1 MKQKFTVSITLFFL
15 LFGISFTGFSQ
26 TLVSGKVISQEDE
39 QPLPGVS
46 VLVQNT
52 NIGTVTD
59 IDGNYSINVPEG
71 RNTLTFSFI
80 GYKRQV
86 IAVNN
91 RTSINVSMV
100 TDTEQLGEVV
110 VTAFGLTQEK
120 KQISFS
126 AQEVGGSEILASREQ
141 NVVDALNAKVAG
153 VQVTRQGGS
162 AGAASSIV
170 IRGIQSISGQNQPLF
185 VVDGVPINNSF
196 NATIGTSGGVDYAN
210 RAIDINPNDIES
222 ISVLKGPAATSLYGI
237 QGATG
242 VVLITTKKGARQK
255 GFTVDVSSNFS
266 TDRIMN
272 YFPQQL
278 RYSQGDNGIYNG
290 GTTFNHYGAPIST
303 LRYDEST
310 PFAKDPRGTIVDMN
324 HPNAGPRVPVYDNQ
338 RLFFQNGFTNDTH
351 VAISASTDNS
361 NFYLSVG
368 NMFQQGIIPN
378 NNFNRTSF
386 KLSADTRLSDK
397 FKIGGSITYANST
410 STKFGRGD
418 NFSDAIQGLYRTP
431 PSFDNSAGFVFP
443 NGEQRNF
450 RGALDGSR
458 PFSPDNPFWTVNN
471 NPFTDNVNRYLSFLQ
486 TEYTPT
492 DWLTVTHRL
501 GFDFT
506 NDDRTQIWAPSSS
519 GGAAIAA
526 SGALGGRI
534 NENTIT
540 DRIINSD
547 LILSASKD
555 ISDKFS
561 ANFLLG
567 HNVFSTSNTSLLM
580 DGRNFAIPGLF
591 TVQNTQEN
599 PVFERFDFRRMT
611 QAVFSRASL
620 GYLNSVFLELSVRNE
635 WASTLPANNRSFT
648 YGSAG
653 LSIVLTDLLGID
665 SRTLT
670 FAKLRGSYAGAGN
683 IPPAYRTE
691 TFYNVATTGTRY
703 APGVR
708 FPLDGVGGVLLS
720 PAAGNSN
727 LRAEFTNTFEIGGDF
742 RLFNN
747 KLGVDITYYN
757 AISIDQIV
765 SIPVP
770 ASTGFTTQ
778 IVNAGEIQ
786 NKGIEA
792 VLTGNIVERGDF
804 SWDMVLNFTRNR
816 NFVNALP
823 NDEPI
828 VNNMFGAR
836 IQSRLIPGEQFG
848 VFYGN
853 AFLRNDNGDVLINAQ
868 GFPILDPVQ
877 RMIGNPNPDF
887 LIGWRNNFNY
897 KNFNL
902 SFLWDIRKGGDVVNV
917 TAFWMGNGSGVA
929 DHTLD
934 RNKVA
939 VFRGVIE
946 NPGADNHGQPNN
958 IPAVLD
964 QAAFQGVGPALAF
977 GRELTERWVQ
987 DGSWIRLRDVNLT
1000 YQLPSNVANRI
1011 GMSRASLGVYGRNIL
1026 LFTNY
1031 GGIDPET
1038 NLAGPNSVVGLDAF
1052 TTPNMRSYGVTIN
1065 ASF

>member
-1 MKQKFTVSITLFFL
+1 MRKKFTLLLTLGLMVFWASPL
-15 LFGISFTGFSQ
+15 LAQ
-26 TLVSGKVISQEDE
+26 TTISGKVTTNEDGE
-39 QPLPGVS
+39 PLPGVS
-46 VLVQNT
+46 VLVEGT
-52 NIGTVTD
+52 SIGAVTD
-59 IDGNYSINVPEG
+59 IDGLYSINVPSG
-71 RNTLTFSFI
+71 RTTLSFSFI
-80 GYKRQV
+80 GYKRQS
-86 IAVNN
+86 IAIGNMN
-91 RTSINVSMV
+91 TINVVMEP
-100 TDTEQLGEVV
+100 DTEQLTEVV

-120 KQISFS
+120 KKISFA
-126 AQEVGGSEILASREQ
+126 AQEVDETEIIASREQ
-141 NVVDALNAKVAG
+141 NIVDALNAKVAG
-153 VQVTRQGGS
+153 VQVTRQGGA

-170 IRGIQSISGQNQPLF
+170 IRGNQSISGQNQPLF

-210 RAIDINPNDIES
+210 RAIDLNPNDIES
-222 ISVLKGPAATSLYGI
+222 VTVLKGPSATSLYGI
-237 QGATG
+237 QGAAG
-242 VVLITTKKGARQK
+242 VVLITTKKGAKQK
-255 GFTVDVSSNFS
+255 GFTVDIATNFS

-272 YFPQQL
+272 FFPQQL
-278 RYSQGDNGIYNG
+278 KYSQGDNGLYNG

-310 PFAKDPRGTIVDMN
+310 PFPKDPRGTIVDMN
-324 HPNAGPRVPVYDNQ
+324 HPNAGPRVPVFDNQ
-338 RLFFQNGFTNDTH
+338 RLFFRNGFTNDTH
-351 VAISASTDNS
+351 VAISASTDRS

-378 NNFNRTSF
+378 NTFNRTSV
-386 KLSADTRLSDK
+386 KLSADTKVGEKVRV
-397 FKIGGSITYANST
+397 GGSITYANST

-418 NFSDAIQGLYRTP
+418 NFADAIQGLYRTP
-431 PSFDNSAGFVFP
+431 PSFDNSAGFVYP
-443 NGEQRNF
+443 NGQQRNF
-450 RGALDGSR
+450 RGALDASR

-471 NPFTDNVNRYLSFLQ
+471 NPFNDNVNRFLSFLQ
-486 TEYTPT
+486 TDYTPT
-492 DWLTVTHRL
+492 SWLRVTHRL
-501 GFDFT
+501 GLDMT
-506 NDDRTQIWAPSSS
+506 IDDRTQIWAPSSS
-519 GGAAIAA
+519 GGAAISA

-540 DRIINSD
+540 DKIINSD
-547 LILSASKD
+547 LILSAEKD
-555 ISDKFS
+555 LSDKFS
-561 ANFLLG
+561 ASFLVG
-567 HNVFSTSNTSLLM
+567 HNVFYSDNTSLLM

-591 TVQNTQEN
+591 NVANTQEN
-599 PVFERFDFRRMT
+599 PVFTRFDFRRMT

-653 LSIVLTDLLGID
+653 LSVVLTDLLSIE
-665 SRTLT
+665 SKVVS

-691 TFYNVATTGTRY
+691 TFYNIATTGTRY

-727 LRAEFTNTFEIGGDF
+727 LRAEFTNTLEIGGDIRF
-742 RLFNN
+742 LENRFGL
-747 KLGVDITYYN
+747 DITYYN
-757 AISIDQIV
+757 AISSDQIV

-770 ASTGFTTQ
+770 GSTGFTTQ

-786 NKGIEA
+786 NRGIEA
-792 VLTGNIVERGDF
+792 VLTGNVIQKGDF
-804 SWDMVLNFTRNR
+804 SWDMIFNFTRNR
-816 NFVNALP
+816 NYVNSLP

-828 VNNMFGAR
+828 VRNMFGAR

-853 AFLRNDNGDVLINAQ
+853 AFLRNDNGDVLINPQ
-868 GFPILDPVQ
+868 GFPIRDPQ
-877 RMIGNPNPDF
+877 QQFLGNPNPDF
-887 LIGWRNNFNY
+887 LIGWRNNLNY

-902 SFLWDIRKGGDVVNV
+902 TFLWDIRKGGDVVNV

-929 DHTLD
+929 EHTLD

-939 VFRGVIE
+939 IFRGVIE
-946 NPGADNHGQPNN
+946 NPGGDNHGQPNN
-958 IPAVLD
+958 IPAILE
-964 QAAFQGVGPALAF
+964 QSAFQGAGPAAAF

-987 DGSWIRLRDVNLT
+987 DGSWIRLRDINLT
-1000 YQLPSNVANRI
+1000 YNLSTGMARRI
-1011 GMSRASLGVYGRNIL
+1011 GMSRASVGLYGRNIL

-1052 TTPNMRSYGVTIN
+1052 TTPNMRSYGFTLN